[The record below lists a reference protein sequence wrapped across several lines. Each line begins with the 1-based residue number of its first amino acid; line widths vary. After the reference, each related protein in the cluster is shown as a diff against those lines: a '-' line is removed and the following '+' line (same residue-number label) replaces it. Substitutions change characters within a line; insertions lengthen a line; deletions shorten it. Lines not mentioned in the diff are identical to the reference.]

1 MSKQTINDDGM
12 PSVFLSYLYYNLQ
25 NGKLW
30 NGLSDLINDIIFKAD
45 VKAIKEQ
52 LIGQKSLCND
62 IDKIKQYDYYIDICN
77 KRLESFS

>member
-1 MSKQTINDDGM
+1 MSKQTINYDSM
-12 PSVFLSYLYYNLQ
+12 QSVFLCYLYYNLQ

-30 NGLSDLINDIIFKAD
+30 NGLSDLINNVIFEAD
-45 VKAIKEQ
+45 VKAIKKQ

-62 IDKIKQYDYYIDICN
+62 IEKNKQYDYYIDICN